1 MHIFNFQLL
10 EQWQMR
16 PATMQPVIMLSV
28 DSFGKQNNMVFGA
41 ENQTDMLYTYYVP
54 FPKTKLTENLVDVLD
69 CTKANPLLRMFMMSS
84 TSGVMKE
91 MLGKVLSGVELSVLP
106 WMASSLSAM
115 NVGFFAYKPSTST
128 VHAGQEA
135 SDELHLLTLRTK
147 TLLGGVAPHQHP
159 LGPVWVETTNF
170 IITMLQSK
178 EAVLTVQDYKISM
191 TNTGDFYPQSSIVEK
206 NRSQRLASRKRKL
219 QEENHELGKTMAMKK
234 SEIAEIERQLAQG
247 CAEASALEPSRPC
260 APEPMEEP

>member
-1 MHIFNFQLL
+1 
-10 EQWQMR
+10 
-16 PATMQPVIMLSV
+16 MQPVIMLSV

-170 IITMLQSK
+170 IITMLQ
-178 EAVLTVQDYKISM
+178 
-191 TNTGDFYPQSSIVEK
+191 
-206 NRSQRLASRKRKL
+206 
-219 QEENHELGKTMAMKK
+219 EENHELGKTMAMKK

>member
-1 MHIFNFQLL
+1 
-10 EQWQMR
+10 
-16 PATMQPVIMLSV
+16 MQPVIMLSV
-28 DSFGKQNNMVFGA
+28 NSFGKQNNMVFGA

-128 VHAGQEA
+128 VHAEQEA

-178 EAVLTVQDYKISM
+178 EAVLTVQEYKISM

-219 QEENHELGKTMAMKK
+219 QEENHELGKTMVMNK

-247 CAEASALEPSRPC
+247 CAEASAVEPSRPC